1 MYGVCTCVC
10 PCMSVGHVWHVF
22 VCVWESMYVHNT
34 MMYYVNAYVCVVCV
48 VCTCVCVCVC
58 PYDVQN
64 ECLCECMCIYVCPLG
79 CVYMCV
85 CVYEF
90 LCV

>member
-1 MYGVCTCVC
+1 
-10 PCMSVGHVWHVF
+10 MSVGHTWHVC

-34 MMYYVNAYVCVVCV
+34 MMYYVNAYVCVVCL
-48 VCTCVCVCVC
+48 VCTCVCVHMMCRMHVCVSVC
-58 PYDVQN
+58 VS
-64 ECLCECMCIYVCPLG
+64 MCAHWNVSI
-79 CVYMCV
+79 CV